1 MSLVLPFND
10 QTCDAILPDVQRV
23 LAAQGVIAIPTETYY
38 GLGVRPTQES
48 ALRRLVKLK
57 GRPPDKP
64 ILVLIGTPDHLAQLV
79 ESIPPAAAVLMNL
92 FWPGPLT
99 IVFPAAPGLSHMLT
113 AGTGTIG
120 IRLPPLPHL
129 RRLLEK
135 TGPLT
140 GTSANRSSEPS
151 LDSAEGVEHVLGS
164 VLDVILD
171 GGRTPGGL
179 ASTLIDACGRP
190 RLLRTGAL
198 STDVI
203 RVALARQGHTL
214 SS

>member
-1 MSLVLPFND
+1 MALVLPFND
-10 QTCDAILPDVQRV
+10 QTCETILPEVQRM

-38 GLGVRPTQES
+38 GLAVRPTQAQ
-48 ALRRLVKLK
+48 ALRRLVALK
-57 GRPPDKP
+57 GRPSDKP
-64 ILVLIGTPDHLAQLV
+64 ILVLIGNHGQLAQLV
-79 ESIPPAAAVLMNL
+79 ASIPPAAAVLMEL

-99 IVFPAAPGLSHMLT
+99 IVFPAASDQSPLLT

-120 IRLPPLPHL
+120 IRLSPLPYL
-129 RRLLEK
+129 RRLLSQ

-151 LDSAEGVEHVLGS
+151 LDSAGGVERVLGS
-164 VLDVILD
+164 ALDMILD

-179 ASTLIDACGRP
+179 ASTIVDACDLP
-190 RLLRTGAL
+190 RLLRAGAL
-198 STDVI
+198 STEVI
-203 RVALARQGHTL
+203 RTALAQQGYTL